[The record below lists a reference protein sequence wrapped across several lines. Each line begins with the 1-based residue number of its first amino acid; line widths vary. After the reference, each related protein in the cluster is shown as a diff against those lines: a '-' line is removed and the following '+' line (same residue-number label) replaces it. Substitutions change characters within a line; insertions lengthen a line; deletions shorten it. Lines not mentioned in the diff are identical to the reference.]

1 MAVSKCIEV
10 DTPHLT
16 ARSNPRVRRTT
27 EGEGKERQKDKGKE
41 KETSCLCKGD
51 GNRTN
56 LLYFTVLP
64 NRVMMR
70 LHHYLNLHI

>member
-27 EGEGKERQKDKGKE
+27 EGEGKGRQKDKGKE

-56 LLYFTVLP
+56 LLYVF
-64 NRVMMR
+64 
-70 LHHYLNLHI
+70 HSASK

>member
-27 EGEGKERQKDKGKE
+27 EGAGKERQKDKGKE
-41 KETSCLCKGD
+41 KEHLAYVKGMETELIYCISQCFQI
-51 GNRTN
+51 G
-56 LLYFTVLP
+56 L
-64 NRVMMR
+64 
-70 LHHYLNLHI
+70 

>member
-1 MAVSKCIEV
+1 MAVSKYIEV

-16 ARSNPRVRRTT
+16 ARSNHRMKRPT
-27 EGEGKERQKDKGKE
+27 EREGKERQKDKGKE

-56 LLYFTVLP
+56 ILYFTVLP
-64 NRVMMR
+64 NRVMLR